1 MSEDN
6 DFQEQ
11 EISVDDDGGS
21 AGAAAKQAVADG
33 DEPRPVIDKLNEEIA
48 RLRDEVLRAQAE
60 ADNTRKRAE
69 RDVIAAHKY
78 GLEKLTSELLPVKD
92 SMDLGLSA
100 ATAAAEVESLTE
112 GMELTVKMLD
122 EFFAK
127 TGIRAVDPLGERFDP
142 DFHQAMTMEVSAE
155 SMPGTVVRVMQKG
168 YVLHDRLI
176 RPALVVVAKAGSADE
191 A

>member
-11 EISVDDDGGS
+11 EISVDDDGAS
-21 AGAAAKQAVADG
+21 ADAAAKQAVADG
-33 DEPRPVIDKLNEEIA
+33 DDPRAVMDKLNEEIA

-78 GLEKLTSELLPVKD
+78 GLEKFVSELLPVKD

-112 GMELTVKMLD
+112 GMELTVKMLE

-155 SMPGTVVRVMQKG
+155 SVPGTVVRVMQKG

>member
-11 EISVDDDGGS
+11 EISVDDDGSS
-21 AGAAAKQAVADG
+21 AGAAAEQKLADG
-33 DEPRPVIDKLNEEIA
+33 DDPSAVIDRLNEEIS
-48 RLRDEVLRAQAE
+48 RLKDEVLRAQAE

-69 RDVIAAHKY
+69 RDVTAAHKY
-78 GLEKLTSELLPVKD
+78 GLEKFASELLPVKD

-100 ATAAAEVESLTE
+100 ATAATEVESLAE
-112 GMELTVKMLD
+112 GMELTVKMLED
-122 EFFAK
+122 FFAK

-142 DFHQAMTMEVSAE
+142 DFHQAMTMEASAE
-155 SMPGTVVRVMQKG
+155 SVPGTVLRVMQKG
-168 YVLHDRLI
+168 YVLHERLI
-176 RPALVVVAKAGSADE
+176 RPALVVVAKAAGADE

>member
-1 MSEDN
+1 
-6 DFQEQ
+6 
-11 EISVDDDGGS
+11 
-21 AGAAAKQAVADG
+21 
-33 DEPRPVIDKLNEEIA
+33 
-48 RLRDEVLRAQAE
+48 
-60 ADNTRKRAE
+60 
-69 RDVIAAHKY
+69 
-78 GLEKLTSELLPVKD
+78 
-92 SMDLGLSA
+92 
-100 ATAAAEVESLTE
+100 
-112 GMELTVKMLD
+112 MELTVKMLE

>member
-11 EISVDDDGGS
+11 EISVDDDGSS